1 MRNRRN
7 IGARARRC
15 AGVACFAAALA
26 TTAAAATEIALPSS
40 AARGFERFVQASTPI
55 CLRQPSAACV
65 AQGWAYADIDDDGG
79 LSGGELSRVENA
91 VRDWYDWRGEDI
103 PSRDRVM
110 MALGL
115 WIVGQIGLENIAATY
130 DADGDGLITREELLA
145 DVRLDERPLGRV
157 LLDADAVDRG
167 AIARRLGAFAPVLG
181 TFLE

>member
-1 MRNRRN
+1 M
-7 IGARARRC
+7 ALL
-15 AGVACFAAALA
+15 AA
-26 TTAAAATEIALPSS
+26 THAAVATEIALPSS
-40 AARGFERFVQASTPI
+40 AARSFERFVHSSTPV

-65 AQGWAYADIDDDGG
+65 TQGWAYADTDNDGG
-79 LSGGELSRVENA
+79 LSAGELAAVENA
-91 VRDWYDWRGEDI
+91 VREWYDWRSGNI

-115 WIVGQIGLENIAATY
+115 WIVAQIGLENIAATY